1 MYNNKFIIDVNI
13 QASQKQSLI
22 NIIQLAKN
30 NAEVEVLWL
39 YGSRA
44 RNKANNESDYDLA
57 VAFKTY
63 IEDPIER
70 RLRPEILALEWHE
83 KLNIPL
89 SIIDINQA
97 PLPLAYTVVLDNT
110 LLYSKNNY
118 RRMIEEQKIMSK
130 WEIDYCY
137 HRKHYA

>member
-1 MYNNKFIIDVNI
+1 MQNNKFIIDVNI

-44 RNKANNESDYDLA
+44 RNKANIKSDYDLA

-63 IEDPIER
+63 IEAPVER
-70 RLRPEILALEWHE
+70 RLRPEILALEW
-83 KLNIPL
+83 N
-89 SIIDINQA
+89 D
-97 PLPLAYTVVLDNT
+97 
-110 LLYSKNNY
+110 
-118 RRMIEEQKIMSK
+118 
-130 WEIDYCY
+130 
-137 HRKHYA
+137 